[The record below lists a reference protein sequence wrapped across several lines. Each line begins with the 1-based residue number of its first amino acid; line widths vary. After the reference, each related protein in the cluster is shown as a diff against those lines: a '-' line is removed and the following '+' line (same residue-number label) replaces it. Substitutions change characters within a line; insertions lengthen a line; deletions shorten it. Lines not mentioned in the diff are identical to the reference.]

1 MKRAFLAA
9 LLCFAVFVPAAQAQ
23 IVQTIDH
30 FPSQYVAARRVDI
43 WLPKEYEADK
53 NQRFPVLYMQ
63 DGQNVLNDD
72 IARDYISWNAGNTA
86 MDLAAQKK
94 IKPVIIVAV
103 WSTENRYLEY
113 LPEKALENLTND
125 ELKEAL
131 EVAKATGASKQEFM
145 GNDYLKFLVGEL
157 KVYVDKT
164 YKTLTDAQ
172 NTAVCGSSMGG
183 LISMYATFE
192 YPEVFGSAACLSTH
206 WPVLFDE
213 NNTNPFD
220 AVSKYME
227 SHMPSSKNHR
237 FYFDQGTK
245 GLDAIS
251 LPYQKQVDV
260 LLVNS
265 GYKGN
270 VNYVT
275 KVFEGAEDTEKAWR
289 QRFDEVLL
297 FLFEK

>member
-9 LLCFAVFVPAAQAQ
+9 LLCFAVFAPAAQAQ

-30 FPSQYVAARRVDI
+30 FPSQYVDARRVDI

-63 DGQNVLNDD
+63 DGQNVLSDET
-72 IARDYISWNAGNTA
+72 AMDYTSWNAGNTA
-86 MDLAAQKK
+86 MDLAAQKE
-94 IKPVIIVAV
+94 IKPVIIVAI
-103 WSTENRYLEY
+103 WNTSDRYLEY
-113 LPEKALENLTND
+113 FPEKASEYLTDD
-125 ELKEAL
+125 EVKEMM
-131 EVAKATGASKQEFM
+131 EIAKTGGSSKGVFM

-164 YKTLTDAQ
+164 YRTLTDAQ
-172 NTAVCGSSMGG
+172 NTAICGSSMGG

-213 NNTNPFD
+213 NNTNPSE
-220 AVSKYME
+220 AIRKYME
-227 SHMPSSKNHR
+227 LHMPLSKNHR
-237 FYFDQGTK
+237 FYFDHGTG
-245 GLDAIS
+245 GLDAMYGS
-251 LPYQKQVDV
+251 HQEQVDQ
-260 LLVNS
+260 LMLRS
-265 GYKGN
+265 GYLKDGN
-270 VNYVT
+270 YIT
-275 KVFEGAEDTEKAWR
+275 RVFEGAEHNEKSWR

-297 FLFEK
+297 FLYGK

>member
-1 MKRAFLAA
+1 MKRAFIMA
-9 LLCFAVFVPAAQAQ
+9 LLCFAVFAPAVQAQ
-23 IVQTIDH
+23 MVQTVDH
-30 FPSQYVAARRVDI
+30 FPSQYVDARRVDI

-72 IARDYISWNAGNTA
+72 TARDYISWNAGNTA

-103 WSTENRYLEY
+103 WSTEDRYLEY
-113 LPEKALENLTND
+113 LPEKALEYLTDN
-125 ELKEAL
+125 ELKEAM
-131 EVAKATGASKQEFM
+131 EVAKATGSSKQKFM

-164 YKTLTDAQ
+164 YRTLSDAQ
-172 NTAVCGSSMGG
+172 NTAISGSSMGG
-183 LISMYATFE
+183 LISMYAAFE
-192 YPEVFGSAACLSTH
+192 YPEVFGSVACLSTH

-227 SHMPSSKNHR
+227 LHMPPAQNHR

-251 LPYQKQVDV
+251 LPYQKQIDE
-260 LLVNS
+260 LMTSS
-265 GYKGN
+265 GYHKD
-270 VNYVT
+270 VNCVS